1 MQRERL
7 RKGCRKKEERMR
19 MRKRKR
25 EERRGR
31 GMRRCEK
38 VFVRKVEERKCSSE
52 K

>member
-19 MRKRKR
+19 KRKRKR
-25 EERRGR
+25 ERRGR